1 MNLFEIL
8 QEVNLPFYD
17 LKMTKHEV
25 VVEQG
30 QVADK
35 LFFVRHGV
43 LRMGHLT
50 PDGKDVTVQFFFEG
64 SQVALI
70 ASFAS
75 QLPSDYFLEA
85 LEDCQL
91 TYVRLNDFMS
101 VVEENPAIKDVL
113 MQLILSKMTFYS
125 DLFLSRIQYSPEGRY
140 QELQENYADLLQRVP
155 DQYLASY
162 LGITPV
168 SFSRIKKR
176 LS

>member
-8 QEVNLPFYD
+8 QEANLPFYD
-17 LKMTKHEV
+17 LKVGKHEV
-25 VVEQG
+25 LVEQG

-35 LFFVRHGV
+35 LIFVRQGA

-50 PDGKDVTVQFFFEG
+50 PDGKDVTTQFFFEG
-64 SQVALI
+64 SQVAVMD
-70 ASFAS
+70 SFAS

-85 LEDCQL
+85 VEDCQL
-91 TYVRLNDFMS
+91 TYVRRADFMQAM
-101 VVEENPAIKDVL
+101 EENPAIKDVL
-113 MQLILSKMTFYS
+113 MQVIFAKMRVYS
-125 DLFLSRIQYSPEGRY
+125 DLFLSRIQYSPEERY
-140 QELQENYADLLQRVP
+140 QELQETYADLLYRVP